1 MIRSSFLSRIKEI
14 GVLRAIGVKK
24 ADVYR
29 MFIGEI
35 FAITTIAGMPG
46 ILLMTYI
53 LYNAAKISYFEGM
66 FVVNTATFIT
76 SIALVY
82 AFNLIVGVLPIYK
95 VLKKRPAQILSRHDI

>member
-24 ADVYR
+24 ADIYR

-53 LYNAAKISYFEGM
+53 LYNAAKVSYFEGM
-66 FVVNTATFIT
+66 
-76 SIALVY
+76 SSKIAE
-82 AFNLIVGVLPIYK
+82 FFE
-95 VLKKRPAQILSRHDI
+95 KKLEIGGKSFEKL